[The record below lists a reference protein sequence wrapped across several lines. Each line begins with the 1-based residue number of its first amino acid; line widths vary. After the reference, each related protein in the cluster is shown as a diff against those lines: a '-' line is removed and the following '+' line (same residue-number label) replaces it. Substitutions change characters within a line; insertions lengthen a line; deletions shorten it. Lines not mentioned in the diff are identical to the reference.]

1 LSNIGDSFKSP
12 LFPEDS
18 LSGYKPLKSKEMKTY
33 PRLFQLLNCDNEPA
47 GLYIADVSVEEMND
61 DEIVEAIENAYA
73 NNRDSEEVI
82 EDAEKELEQLN
93 IYRVFAV
100 EANTDVI

>member
-1 LSNIGDSFKSP
+1 
-12 LFPEDS
+12 
-18 LSGYKPLKSKEMKTY
+18 MKTF
-33 PRLFQLLNCDNEPA
+33 PRIFQLLNCDNEPS
-47 GLYIADVSVEEMND
+47 GLYIANVSVEEMND

-100 EANTDVI
+100 EANSTAV

>member
-1 LSNIGDSFKSP
+1 
-12 LFPEDS
+12 
-18 LSGYKPLKSKEMKTY
+18 
-33 PRLFQLLNCDNEPA
+33 
-47 GLYIADVSVEEMND
+47 MND
-61 DEIVEAIENAYA
+61 DEIVEAIKNAYA

>member
-1 LSNIGDSFKSP
+1 
-12 LFPEDS
+12 
-18 LSGYKPLKSKEMKTY
+18 MKTF
-33 PRLFQLLNCDNEPA
+33 PRIFQLLNCDNEPA